1 MKFSEE
7 ESDMN
12 RKAKWLSMALGLALL
27 ASPFW
32 VAGTVSAAK
41 AAPLQIAEQGVF
53 SAGGKVVTSPGTFV
67 PEDQWEE
74 TGRGQT
80 AHVDHAN
87 VLYQRPVKEKGLPM
101 VFLHGYGQSRT
112 GWITTPDGR
121 EGWAE
126 DFLRKVH
133 SVYLID
139 EPHRGEAGATSTPG
153 IISDKTLDQRWYTQ
167 FRIGRWEN
175 GRSVANAGSKFPNDD
190 HSVDQFFRQM
200 TLDTGMKSDMGADFQ
215 HETVATAIAAS
226 IDAASAQTG
235 RDAVLVTHSQGG
247 RAGWKVPAH
256 TPHVAAIVAVEPG
269 GAPEVGSADYQ
280 SLVEKKIPVLFLFG
294 DYIDNGD
301 PKLQATAAW
310 QRMRQTCYDFAKA
323 YTEAGLMAEVIDLP
337 KVGFTGNDHFI
348 FEDTN
353 SAEVAAFVED
363 WLKKHVK

>member
-1 MKFSEE
+1 
-7 ESDMN
+7 MN
-12 RKAKWLSMALGLALL
+12 RKSKLLGMALGLALIAAPFGMTGT
-27 ASPFW
+27 AS
-32 VAGTVSAAK
+32 AAKAAK
-41 AAPLQIAEQGVF
+41 AAPLVIAEQGVF

-74 TGRGQT
+74 TGKGQT
-80 AHVDHAN
+80 AHVDHAS
-87 VLYQRPVKEKGLPM
+87 VLYQRPVKETGRPM

-126 DFLRKVH
+126 DFLRKGH

-190 HSVDQFFRQM
+190 RSVDQFFRQM
-200 TLDTGMKSDMGADFQ
+200 TPDTGMKSDMGADFQ
-215 HETVATAIAAS
+215 HETVATAVAAS
-226 IDAASAQTG
+226 IDAAFAQTQK
-235 RDAVLVTHSQGG
+235 DAVLVTHSQGG

-256 TPHVAAIVAVEPG
+256 TQHVAAIVAVEPG
-269 GAPEVGSADYQ
+269 GAPVVGSEDYQ
-280 SLVEKKIPVLFLFG
+280 SLAEKKIPVLFLFG

-301 PKLQATAAW
+301 PKLQATA
-310 QRMRQTCYDFAKA
+310 CYDFAKA
-323 YTEAGLMAEVIDLP
+323 YTEAGLTAEVVDLP

-353 SAEVAAFVED
+353 SAEIADFVED

>member
-27 ASPFW
+27 TVPFGAA
-32 VAGTVSAAK
+32 VTASAAK
-41 AAPLQIAEQGVF
+41 AAPLVIAEQGVF

-112 GWITTPDGR
+112 GWITTP
-121 EGWAE
+121 
-126 DFLRKVH
+126 
-133 SVYLID
+133 
-139 EPHRGEAGATSTPG
+139 G

-200 TLDTGMKSDMGADFQ
+200 TPDTGMKSDMGADFQ

-363 WLKKHVK
+363 WLKKHAK